1 VRSPPNYRRA
11 ASRILFLILLVLVP
25 LLPPLTVPRPRPEFI
40 AIREAFTSI
49 SLTGYLA
56 LGVLTGVALVTI
68 SGARRLS
75 FKRSQPVQRSSDAL
89 WTLPIEEAVQP
100 QQGGNGLASR
110 ALDIHPLSVM
120 PVYTPGME
128 CVVLDGR
135 KIIRRTA
142 RCWSLSGTASARR
155 VLLTPK
161 PRQLE
166 NIRSLSKDQLET
178 CLSVAI
184 TYRLIDPTAALVQ
197 APLEEFTH
205 LAQGVIIEHIHSHN
219 QHDLLNDRGGLRKD
233 LEARLREAK
242 TLAGFQ
248 IVEVSVL
255 SADGDRRL
263 IEVGTQTRIETLRG
277 DLVKVQGSNRVEAAG
292 YDIRI
297 DQLRARLSEWAKTQ
311 AHGRLIEKELLRLNA
326 ENVQA
331 VVGAITAIAQQG
343 SDAGS
348 AVESLTRLMTQQ
360 TALPISES
368 VELKREPE
376 GEHGS

>member
-1 VRSPPNYRRA
+1 M
-11 ASRILFLILLVLVP
+11 LFLVLFVLVP
-25 LLPPLTVPRPRPEFI
+25 LLPPVITPRPRPEFI
-40 AIREAFTSI
+40 AIRELFTSI
-49 SLTGYLA
+49 SLTGYVMVGMLA
-56 LGVLTGVALVTI
+56 GTALVMI
-68 SGARRLS
+68 AGVRRLS
-75 FKRSQPVQRSSDAL
+75 IKQKQPVRRTADAL
-89 WTLPIEEAVQP
+89 WALPIEDVVQP

-110 ALDIHPLSVM
+110 SLDVHSLGTM
-120 PVYTPGME
+120 TVYTPGME

-142 RCWSLSGTASARR
+142 RRWSLSGIASARR

-166 NIRSLSKDQLET
+166 NIRTLSKDQLET

-184 TYRLIDPTAALVQ
+184 TYRVIDPTAALVQ
-197 APLEEFTH
+197 APLDEFTH

-233 LEARLREAK
+233 LEARLGEAK

-248 IVEVSVL
+248 IVEVAVL

-277 DLVKVQGSNRVEAAG
+277 DLVKAQGSNRVEAAG

-297 DQLRARLSEWAKTQ
+297 EQLRAQLSEWAKTQ
-311 AHGRLIEKELLRLNA
+311 EHGRLIEKELLRLNA

-331 VVGAITAIAQQG
+331 VAGAITAIAQQG
-343 SDAGS
+343 GDAGG
-348 AVESLTRLMTQQ
+348 AFESLTRLMTQQ
-360 TALPISES
+360 TALPIPQS
-368 VELKREPE
+368 VELKHEVE
-376 GEHGS
+376 GERGS